1 MQTRDLPTNQNG
13 AKSVADRAP
22 KSSLVRIPVTL
33 EQLPP
38 AAVVDRGELASAR
51 IRRAQ
56 DILRAL
62 LVEDELAG
70 ETGSLSGSIAVRLD
84 GIQLELSQLSGLQQL
99 FELWSTGE
107 VKV

>member
-1 MQTRDLPTNQNG
+1 MQTRDLQTNQNG
-13 AKSVADRAP
+13 AGTADDRAP
-22 KSSLVRIPVTL
+22 KNSLVRILAL
-33 EQLPP
+33 EQPPP
-38 AAVVDRGELASAR
+38 AAVANELASAR

-70 ETGSLSGSIAVRLD
+70 EAGDLSASIAVRLD
-84 GIQLELSQLSGLQQL
+84 RIQLELSQLSGLQHL
-99 FELWSTGE
+99 FELWSSGE